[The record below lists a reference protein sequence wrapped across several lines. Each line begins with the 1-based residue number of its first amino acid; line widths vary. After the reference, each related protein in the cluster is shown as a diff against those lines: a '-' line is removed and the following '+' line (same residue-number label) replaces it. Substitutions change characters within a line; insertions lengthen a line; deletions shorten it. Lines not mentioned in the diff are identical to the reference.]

1 MNREEYNYEES
12 KRNIFGIIL
21 TDLFIQFI
29 IMDIYMPIFAACMI
43 QYFGISIGYSIKLIL
58 IRSAITFVTVMCRPV
73 IITVRYFIGKRS
85 DDVPRIC
92 PKLSMIHD
100 YTSIIDIITSLF
112 YNMMNIFIIFSLI
125 VFSHEV
131 DIQLIIPKTCAW
143 MIFDIVISIVYFF
156 IRKHIFRKR
165 GYV

>member
-12 KRNIFGIIL
+12 KRNIFSIIL

-43 QYFGISIGYSIKLIL
+43 QYFGISISYSIKLIL
-58 IRSAITFVTVMCRPV
+58 IRSIITFVTVMCRPV
-73 IITVRYFIGKRS
+73 IITVRYFIGKQS
-85 DDVPRIC
+85 TDVPRIC

-100 YTSIIDIITSLF
+100 YTSIIDIIISLF
-112 YNMMNIFIIFSLI
+112 YNMMNVFIIFSLI

-143 MIFDIVISIVYFF
+143 MVFDIIISFVYFF
-156 IRKHIFRKR
+156 IRKRIFRKK